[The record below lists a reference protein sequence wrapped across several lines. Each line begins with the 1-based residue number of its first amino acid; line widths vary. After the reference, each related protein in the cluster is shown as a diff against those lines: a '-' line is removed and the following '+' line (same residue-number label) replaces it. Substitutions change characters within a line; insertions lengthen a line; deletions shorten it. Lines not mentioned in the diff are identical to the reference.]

1 VASSRRGPTSRIV
14 GLLEDVADI
23 ADSVIVTIVLFGLT
37 ASVAQAQDRSWF
49 EQETATGNWG
59 GARERIVAAG
69 ITPRA
74 GYATDLLANP
84 VGGARQGFAYAG
96 ELEASLEF
104 DLETLL
110 GLKGSSFFIGAAW
123 NSGQDLSE
131 RKIDNLFTVAQAF
144 EGQSVRL
151 AQMYFEQQLL
161 DGALDLAIGR
171 LSPGNDFATSELYGN
186 YVSAGVNENPFSL
199 SLNVESFST
208 DPVASWGFRAIVQP
222 AERFYVAAGVYN
234 ADPKVGDDDENG
246 VDFALNP
253 QDGVLVIAEAGY
265 RRNQETGATGLSGNF
280 KIGGYHDS
288 SDFGH
293 FSDPDDQRKGNY
305 GLYVLLD
312 QMIYRE
318 GGAGSAQGLTPWAA
332 LTFAPIERVN
342 TLPLFAAGGLV
353 YQGLFP
359 GRDDDATNLGLYYG
373 RFSDDLP
380 DQSFETV
387 LEVNHRFQLAPWLYV
402 TPDFQY
408 VFRPGGSDK
417 EPDAAVLGA
426 EIGID
431 F

>member
-23 ADSVIVTIVLFGLT
+23 ADSVVVTIVLFGLT

-49 EQETATGNWG
+49 EQATATGNWG

-104 DLETLL
+104 DLEALL

-171 LSPGNDFATSELYGN
+171 LSTGNDFATSELYGN

-208 DPVASWGFRAIVQP
+208 DPVASWGFRAIVEP

-246 VDFALNP
+246 
-253 QDGVLVIAEAGY
+253 
-265 RRNQETGATGLSGNF
+265 
-280 KIGGYHDS
+280 
-288 SDFGH
+288 
-293 FSDPDDQRKGNY
+293 
-305 GLYVLLD
+305 
-312 QMIYRE
+312 
-318 GGAGSAQGLTPWAA
+318 
-332 LTFAPIERVN
+332 
-342 TLPLFAAGGLV
+342 
-353 YQGLFP
+353 
-359 GRDDDATNLGLYYG
+359 G
-373 RFSDDLP
+373 RFRA
-380 DQSFETV
+380 QSPRRRAG
-387 LEVNHRFQLAPWLYV
+387 HR
-402 TPDFQY
+402 
-408 VFRPGGSDK
+408 
-417 EPDAAVLGA
+417 
-426 EIGID
+426 
-431 F
+431 